1 MTEKVGE
8 KHLEKRRALGRGI
21 ESLLPSVPRPVA
33 VAPTAV
39 PPGTNAAP
47 ATGAPLNIPP
57 AAVHSATSAPG
68 TGAAATDRGDHG
80 APASAR
86 ASRETSA
93 GKDED
98 EDVEKKGHRPHRLI
112 SLKGV
117 IEEPWE
123 RASEDETGWD
133 DDDEPAAEEES
144 GGEEEPIS
152 LQASMGGTWTDVKKG
167 DGQVEE
173 LDVNDI
179 APSPFQAR
187 QMFDDKEMRELENSI
202 SASGIVQPIVV
213 RHTPGNGEKGKNY
226 TLITGERR
234 LRAATRI
241 GYAKIPAVVRRVTRQ
256 QAAAMTVVENLQ
268 RQDLTCMEQAM
279 AFVIMSAEFRMTQE
293 KIGEQV
299 GVSRETVS
307 NYMRL
312 MKLPQEVKTYLY
324 KRELDFSRA
333 RVLLQIGD
341 AELCKQVA
349 AKAVAENLPV
359 GKLEELVFK
368 LTLPS
373 EAREKV
379 EGGAR
384 WQDPNVKAAQ
394 RELEKILGMRVKIT
408 DRKGQGKIVI
418 EYGKLEDF
426 DRVVKMLKGK

>member
-1 MTEKVGE
+1 MTEKVVE

-33 VAPTAV
+33 APVAPAAV
-39 PPGTNAAP
+39 PPVKNAP
-47 ATGAPLNIPP
+47 HATGAPVNIPP
-57 AAVHSATSAPG
+57 GIT
-68 TGAAATDRGDHG
+68 
-80 APASAR
+80 APA
-86 ASRETSA
+86 A
-93 GKDED
+93 GRQAPSERGEHEAAGSLRSGRDTDADKDAD
-98 EDVEKKGHRPHRLI
+98 KDVEEKGNRSHRLI

-123 RASEDETGWD
+123 RELEDETGLD
-133 DDDEPAAEEES
+133 DDYDPAAEEEEADGDS
-144 GGEEEPIS
+144 EPIS

-187 QMFDDKEMRELENSI
+187 ETFDDKEMRELEDSI
-202 SASGIVQPIVV
+202 SALGIVQPIVV

-349 AKAVAENLPV
+349 AKAVAEHLPV

-373 EAREKV
+373 QVREKT